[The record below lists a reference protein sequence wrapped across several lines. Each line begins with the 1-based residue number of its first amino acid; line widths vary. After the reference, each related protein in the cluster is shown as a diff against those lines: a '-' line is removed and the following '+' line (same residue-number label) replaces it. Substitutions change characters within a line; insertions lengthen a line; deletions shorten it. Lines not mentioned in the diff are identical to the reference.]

1 MGSSGGN
8 NSDEMIREQRRL
20 KQEEETRAAIEQS
33 QNDLTSS
40 TLAKRIL
47 RSGAK
52 EAGFQSADLTSDF
65 TGV

>member
-8 NSDEMIREQRRL
+8 NSDALIAEQRRL

-33 QNDLTSS
+33 RNDLTSS
-40 TLAKRIL
+40 QLAKRVL
-47 RSGAK
+47 KTTNELTARA
-52 EAGFQSADLTSDF
+52 SADLTQDF